1 LLRSDSDLDFNQG
14 VNLKF
19 YVERPLMMGLLFV
32 GWLGAYLW
40 GIYVLMNVWMN
51 VWMNVLEGGKP
62 GRGEG

>member
-1 LLRSDSDLDFNQG
+1 
-14 VNLKF
+14 LKF

-51 VWMNVLEGGKP
+51 VLEGGKP